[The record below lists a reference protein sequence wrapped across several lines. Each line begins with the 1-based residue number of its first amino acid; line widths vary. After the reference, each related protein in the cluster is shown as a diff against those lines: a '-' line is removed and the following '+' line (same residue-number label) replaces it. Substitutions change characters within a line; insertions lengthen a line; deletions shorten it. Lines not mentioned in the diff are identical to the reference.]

1 MTSHPSNHPPM
12 EQSNGERSPPM
23 IPTSTIPSNLPTTSN
38 THSSGFQYPT
48 NTNNMYQ
55 YPTTQPKSSF
65 VDSSREGISPLMHH
79 DSPFHKLQGWVYWV
93 GRRYQSI
100 IDTSHPY
107 TTYRWIFTTLLIVFF
122 MLRILTYQGFY
133 VIAYSLGIYLLSAF
147 LAFLTPKFGPQIED
161 MDNEA
166 DLHDLGPAL
175 PTNADDE
182 FKPFVRRLPEFVF
195 WYTTTKSV
203 MIGMICTLFPILD
216 IPVFWPILLIY
227 FILLVILTLRK
238 QIRHMIK
245 YNYLPWDA
253 GKPKYSGLSR

>member
-1 MTSHPSNHPPM
+1 MASHSSYHPPL
-12 EQSNGERSPPM
+12 EQSIQERPSPM
-23 IPTSTIPSNLPTTSN
+23 ISTSN
-38 THSSGFQYPT
+38 THSNAFQYPT
-48 NTNNMYQ
+48 TSANNMYQ
-55 YPTTQPKSSF
+55 YPTIQPKSSLF
-65 VDSSREGISPLMHH
+65 VDSSREGTSPLMHH
-79 DSPFHKLQGWVYWV
+79 DSPFHKLKGWLYWI

-100 IDTSHPY
+100 IDMSHPY
-107 TTYRWIFTTLLIVFF
+107 TVYRWIFTISLIVLF

-133 VIAYSLGIYLLSAF
+133 VIAYSLGIYLLSQF

-195 WYTTTKSV
+195 WYTTTKSI
-203 MIGMICTLFPILD
+203 MIGMICTLFSILD

-227 FILLVILTLRK
+227 FILLVIFTLRK
-238 QIRHMIK
+238 QIMHMIK